1 MEVDFNPGRSP
12 IIGGNQPVVRRETT
26 AVAADNTDN
35 TMSFYQ
41 TTSLEQSLRDSSQ
54 VRPEKIAQASA
65 LVADPGYPSDEAL
78 NRLAGLLARH
88 INS

>member
-12 IIGGNQPVVRRETT
+12 IAGYSPPVVRRDPST
-26 AVAADNTDN
+26 ATADN
-35 TMSFYQ
+35 TMSFER
-41 TTSLEQSLRDSSQ
+41 TNSLEQSLKDAPQ
-54 VRPEKIAQASA
+54 VRPEKVAQASA

>member
-12 IIGGNQPVVRRETT
+12 ITGYNPPVVRRETP
-26 AVAADNTDN
+26 AIAADN
-35 TMSFYQ
+35 TMSFDQ

-54 VRPEKIAQASA
+54 VRPEKIAQANA
-65 LVADPGYPSDEAL
+65 LVADAGYPSDEVL
-78 NRLAGLLARH
+78 NRMAGLLAQH